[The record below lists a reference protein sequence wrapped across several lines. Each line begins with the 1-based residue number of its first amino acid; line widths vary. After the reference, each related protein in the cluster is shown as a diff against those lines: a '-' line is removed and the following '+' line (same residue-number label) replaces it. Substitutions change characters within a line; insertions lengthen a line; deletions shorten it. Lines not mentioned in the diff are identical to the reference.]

1 LDPCVWFDADM
12 IETIPSRLSREGWVI
27 PIGRI
32 RGEISCCDACI
43 IAGGGV

>member
-1 LDPCVWFDADM
+1 MDPCVWFDADM

-32 RGEISCCDACI
+32 RGEIRTAVDVMRAL
-43 IAGGGV
+43 